1 METRDLDRI
10 RFVTQHFNDLQ
21 GLRYEVP
28 LGLITLGAGGLVH
41 FAGRPLALL
50 PAFLFLPAFVLL
62 LWARRHYRKA
72 YGEVEPQPSDPVP
85 VAIFSPAGPVS
96 RLEDI
101 EPVAPIVRH
110 VSVTMG
116 LALVVFLFLRMMP
129 QTHILIRGD
138 EALGQHP
145 HIQLEEEFLAS
156 SEGRSY
162 RNEIGYCSMRSP
174 SMLRAA
180 SAQTL
185 YLLYGSFLL
194 GLWFWRERRPSQGHH
209 LALAVLLLGLSLGG
223 LSLGLLIPFYWQ
235 VLRMLDV
242 LLPVLVYPGVALL
255 LCGGAMILAGLFDH
269 RQLVR
274 ALGRPA
280 ALREEEES

>member
-28 LGLITLGAGGLVH
+28 LGLITLGAGGMVH
-41 FAGRPLALL
+41 FANQPLAYL
-50 PAFLFLPAFVLL
+50 PAVLFLPTVGLL
-62 LWARRHYRKA
+62 LWARRHYRRA
-72 YGEVEPQPSDPVP
+72 YGEVEPQPADPVP
-85 VAIFSPAGPVS
+85 VAIFSPAGPIS
-96 RLEDI
+96 RLEDF
-101 EPVAPIVRH
+101 EPAAPIVRR
-110 VSVTMG
+110 VSLTMG
-116 LALVVFLFLRMMP
+116 LALVVFLLLHLVP
-129 QTHILIRGD
+129 QTHIVIQGH

-145 HIQLEEEFLAS
+145 RIQLEGDFLDSA
-156 SEGRSY
+156 EGRQY
-162 RNEIGYCSMRSP
+162 MNEVGYCTMRTP
-174 SMLRAA
+174 SMLRAF

-185 YLLYGSFLL
+185 YLLYGSFFL
-194 GLWFWRERRPSQGHH
+194 GLWFWRERLPSQGGH

-255 LCGGAMILAGLFDH
+255 VCGAAMIVAGLLDH

-280 ALREEEES
+280 TAEVED